1 MMLTDL
7 ATACRKS
14 GLRVVEVGGWKTR
27 GRPGGMKGVRGIV
40 VHYTATSDRAK
51 GNIPTLKTLLS
62 GHGELPGPLSQL
74 GLGRDGTVYVLA
86 AGKCNHAGPADRVSH
101 SNSYAIGIEA
111 EHSGSGP
118 WPKVQYDAYVAL
130 CAALSEHYGVSIENI
145 RGHKEIA
152 VPRGRKPDPNFDMGQ
167 FRSHVR
173 ALRNKPGEIATSVSI
188 PPRDPRYGHR
198 GIPAK
203 LGEDGF
209 WGDRTHDALM
219 WHVKGDRLVGL
230 TRDNVRD
237 IQTWAGRPRTG
248 ILSKDDVKAIQAK
261 VGAVQDGIWPRN
273 RKSNTTLGIQRFINK
288 RIAEANKK

>member
-14 GLRVVEVGGWKTR
+14 GLRVVEVEGWKTR

-40 VHYTATSDRAK
+40 VHHTATSDRAK
-51 GNIPTLKTLLS
+51 GNMPTLSILRS
-62 GHGELPGPLSQL
+62 GHGILPGPLSQI
-74 GLGRDGTVYVLA
+74 GLGRDGTVYVVA
-86 AGKCNHAGPADRVSH
+86 AGRCNHAGKADRPSH

-118 WPKVQYDAYVAL
+118 WSKAQYEAYVAL
-130 CAALSEHYGVSIENI
+130 CAALSEHYGIPIEDI

-152 VPRGRKPDPNFDMGQ
+152 VPRGRKSDTNFDMGR

-173 ALRNKPGEIATSVSI
+173 ALRNKPGEVAASVNT

-198 GIPAK
+198 GVPAK
-203 LGEDGF
+203 LAEDGI
-209 WGDRTHDALM
+209 WGGRTHDALM
-219 WHVKGDRLVGL
+219 WQVDGDRLVGL

-237 IQTWAGRPRTG
+237 IQSWVGRPRTG
-248 ILSKDDVKAIQAK
+248 KLDRDDIKAIQAK

-273 RKSNTTLGIQRFINK
+273 KKSNTTLGIQRFLNR